1 MTTDTA
7 TKILGARIRRR
18 EDPRLITG
26 AGIYTDDLHLPGMA
40 YMALLRSP
48 YGHAR
53 IISIDTSAA
62 KAVPGVVTVLTGK
75 ELAGKV
81 GNVPTAWLL
90 PDTKMPP
97 HPPIAS
103 DEVHFSGDAVALVV
117 AESRDAARDA
127 LDKIDGRVRAA
138 AGSGQYGRGDQ
149 ARRGSAARECAEQ
162 YRLPVEH
169 RRRRCRCRAGERRG
183 AHIAAPDQPAPD
195 PHRDRAARR
204 RWRSMPPAWPI

>member
-53 IISIDTSAA
+53 IKSIDTSAA

-75 ELAGKV
+75 ELEGKI
-81 GNVPTAWLL
+81 GNVPTAWLV
-90 PDTKMPP
+90 PDTKIPP

-103 DEVHFSGDAVALVV
+103 DEVHFSGDAVAVVV

-127 LDKIDGRVRAA
+127 LDKIDVE
-138 AGSGQYGRGDQ
+138 Y
-149 ARRGSAARECAEQ
+149 EP
-162 YRLPVEH
+162 LPVVVQMEEAIK
-169 RRRRCRCRAGERRG
+169 AGAVQLHEN
-183 AHIAAPDQPAPD
+183 APNNIAFQWSTGGGDAD
-195 PHRDRAARR
+195 AALASAEVRISQR
-204 RWRSMPPAWPI
+204 LINQRLIPTASG